1 MVSLFKGIVLAVAL
15 LLPAAGAAAG
25 EGPWTTEHPL
35 VVVHSAQTPPMAYL
49 GFNGEAKRLLVD
61 YWRLWS
67 KVNGVP
73 IKVVLVD
80 WPETLRMVRDGEAD
94 LHAGLF
100 YSDERAQTLD
110 FAPPFFN
117 LDAALAVR
125 AGLHIRSMD
134 ELGDRT
140 LGVLDKG
147 YSAYYVR
154 SRYPELNRKEYSSA
168 ADLVAGAVAGE
179 VDAMIIERITLV
191 HLLGELGKLGEFRMQ
206 DVLYSQEVHPAV
218 AKGKKALLE
227 LVERGMLAIPA
238 KERERTFR
246 RWTIPTGSATPWLSM
261 LLGMAVA
268 VALGLV
274 VFLLFQRRAQD

>member
-1 MVSLFKGIVLAVAL
+1 MVSLFKVIVLAMAL

-25 EGPWTTEHPL
+25 GGPWTTEHPF

-49 GFNGEAKRLLVD
+49 GLNGEAKGLLVD
-61 YWRLWS
+61 YWQLWS

-73 IKVVLVD
+73 IKIVLVD

-94 LHAGLF
+94 LHGGLF
-100 YSDERAQTLD
+100 YTDERAQNLD
-110 FAPPFFN
+110 FGPSFFE

-125 AGLHIRSMD
+125 TGLNVQSMD

-147 YSAYYVR
+147 YSAYYIR
-154 SRYPELNRKEYSSA
+154 THYPQLNRKEYSSA

-179 VDAMIIERITLV
+179 VDAMIIERVTLV
-191 HLLGELGKLGEFRMQ
+191 HLLGELGKLGEFRML
-206 DVLYSQEVHPAV
+206 DVLYAQEVRPAV
-218 AKGKKALLE
+218 AKGNTAVLE
-227 LVERGMLAIPA
+227 LVEQGMRAIPT
-238 KERERTFR
+238 KELERVFR
-246 RWTIPTGSATPWLSM
+246 RWTIPHESVTPWLSM
-261 LLGMAVA
+261 LLGIALA

-274 VFLLFQRRAQD
+274 AFLLFQRRAQG